1 MLKLLF
7 RLFGGFFGRF
17 IDTDKLSDSF
27 PVSVKAVIREHN
39 KVLLLLNERGQWDL
53 PGGKLEKK
61 GDIEITLVEEVKEG
75 GAVEGTET
83 LSESSKFPYEGVS
96 IAIGFVIAS
105 SLSITPFI
113 GVGICACSAVR
124 IASPKIAQP
133 ILFFVAFLTKVF
145 LNVPE
150 NKSITFFEKFCIF
163 TESLSFA
170 PCSKQYCI

>member
-61 GDIEITLVEEVKEG
+61 GDIETTLVEEVKE
-75 GAVEGTET
+75 ET
-83 LSESSKFPYEGVS
+83 N
-96 IAIGFVIAS
+96 
-105 SLSITPFI
+105 LSIKI
-113 GVGICACSAVR
+113 GTLIYLKKR
-124 IASPKIAQP
+124 PPPKYSPKCRY
-133 ILFFVAFLTKVF
+133 VR
-145 LNVPE
+145 E
-150 NKSITFFEKFCIF
+150 
-163 TESLSFA
+163 
-170 PCSKQYCI
+170 